1 MAAGDRKESGS
12 FLRKLFKIS
21 LRTQQAGFPTT
32 GLSKNVPE
40 MENLSS
46 FASPKRAKL
55 RWSSLAFAAPFLIYR
70 RPQGVPTQCYVSPP
84 KSTKKYSMAFPLQVN
99 KEIWHGA
106 VLTLNLLLFM
116 AKYGWRVLP
125 HSCDDGS
132 SLDLDFYPFEYSL
145 TPWKHV
151 FTSV

>member
-1 MAAGDRKESGS
+1 
-12 FLRKLFKIS
+12 
-21 LRTQQAGFPTT
+21 
-32 GLSKNVPE
+32 
-40 MENLSS
+40 
-46 FASPKRAKL
+46 
-55 RWSSLAFAAPFLIYR
+55 
-70 RPQGVPTQCYVSPP
+70 
-84 KSTKKYSMAFPLQVN
+84 MAFPLQVN

-132 SLDLDFYPFEYSL
+132 SLDLDFYQFEYSL